1 MKNKIYT
8 FDEYLEESLKD
19 EKFRKVWKKEQPRYL
34 LAKAL
39 IQKRLEKRM
48 SQRELAKKLGT
59 SQAVI
64 SNIETMSGNPS
75 FNQLNKIA
83 RALDSELLFSFK

>member
-8 FDEYLEESLKD
+8 FNDYFQESMK
-19 EKFRKVWKKEQPRYL
+19 EKKFREAWKKAEPEYL

-39 IQKRLEKRM
+39 IQKRLEKKM
-48 SQRELAKKLGT
+48 SQRDLAKKLGT

-64 SNIETMSGNPS
+64 SNIETMNANPS
-75 FNQLNKIA
+75 FKQLNKIA
-83 RALDSELLFSFK
+83 RALNSNLTIDFK

>member
-8 FDEYLEESLKD
+8 FDDHLKESLKD
-19 EKFRKVWKKEQPRYL
+19 KRFREVWKKAEPEYL

-39 IQKRLEKRM
+39 IKKRLEKNM
-48 SQRELAKKLGT
+48 SQRQLAKKTGT

-64 SNIETMSGNPS
+64 SKIETMDANPS
-75 FNQLNKIA
+75 FSQLNKLAI
-83 RALDSELLFSFK
+83 ALDSKFYFGFK